1 MKTPDMKI
9 IDKTIANLKAI
20 LASDEQS
27 AKASKPITA
36 VLTGRII
43 LVRDEQ
49 PLKAL
54 RPLLTSLVGISTAFS
69 DLQPSNVDSSM
80 SPILSESFTPSR
92 EKQLAKALNSR
103 RTQESGIVTSER
115 LKQKEKADAPII

>member
-1 MKTPDMKI
+1 MGI
-9 IDKTIANLKAI
+9 AI

-54 RPLLTSLVGISTAFS
+54 RPILTSLVGISTYFS
-69 DLQPSNVDSSM
+69 DLQPSKVDSSI
-80 SPILSESFTPSR
+80 SPILHESFTPSR
-92 EKQLAKALNSR
+92 EKQFANALNSTS
-103 RTQESGIVTSER
+103 TQLSGMVTSVR
-115 LKQKEKADAPII
+115 LKQ